1 MPYCNACGKYIPEG
15 MLCGYCARVAPDD
28 AYPIPDPAEGTAPTG
43 AESEPDIAAA
53 AILTADPV
61 FDAPAADPEEAARAD
76 SPAPSVPEAEA
87 PTGAPDSS
95 APSEDAGSPDPA
107 PGINTTLRRAYA
119 RVLDTPDTTDR
130 YSPRD
135 VREHRKM
142 AVLSYLGLLW
152 IIPFFC
158 ARTSRFVK
166 FHLGQGL
173 LLLLTD
179 GIGATLLGV
188 ALLLF
193 GFAPAVAPA
202 VAAISEV
209 LLFVSL
215 ALKIFG
221 VVSALRGRAK
231 ELPLVGSCAE
241 TV

>member
-1 MPYCNACGKYIPEG
+1 
-15 MLCGYCARVAPDD
+15 
-28 AYPIPDPAEGTAPTG
+28 
-43 AESEPDIAAA
+43 
-53 AILTADPV
+53 
-61 FDAPAADPEEAARAD
+61 
-76 SPAPSVPEAEA
+76 
-87 PTGAPDSS
+87 
-95 APSEDAGSPDPA
+95 
-107 PGINTTLRRAYA
+107 
-119 RVLDTPDTTDR
+119 
-130 YSPRD
+130 
-135 VREHRKM
+135 M

-231 ELPLVGSCAE
+231 VLPLVGSCAE